1 MNRGAACVLGCYV
14 MWGLLPIFWK
24 QLSAVDSLYVLAT
37 RAIWAFL
44 ITGVLLV
51 LRRDRF
57 AGVRDVLRSKK
68 ERLQLTVSGWAI
80 CVNWGLYIWA
90 VSHDRILDS
99 SLATYLNPILA
110 IALGALVFREK
121 LSRLRWLAV
130 AIAAFGFLIATLRY
144 GQIPWL
150 ALAIS
155 SSFTLYGAVKKSVKT
170 DSVTATFYETM
181 ILMPFAVALVVWMEF
196 RGTGAAGILHGW
208 QWLLL
213 PMSGL
218 VTGLPLVLFSSGL
231 KTTPMT
237 LAGILM
243 YINPTL
249 QLLVSVGVYHEAF
262 TTTHAI
268 LFVFVWVGLAL
279 YLVSGFLERR
289 RREEQVCE

>member
-24 QLSAVDSLYVLAT
+24 QLSVVDSLYVLAT

-44 ITGVLLV
+44 ITGVILA

-57 AGVRDVLRSKK
+57 AGVRGVLKNKK

-110 IALGALVFREK
+110 IALGAMVWREK

-130 AIAAFGFLIATLRY
+130 AIAASGFLLATLRY

-155 SSFTLYGAVKKSVKT
+155 FSFTLYGAVKKSVKT

-181 ILMPFAVALVVWMEF
+181 ILMPFAVVLVVWMEF
-196 RGTGAAGILHGW
+196 RGAGAVGILHGW

-249 QLLVSVGVYHEAF
+249 QLLVSVAVYHEAF

-268 LFVFVWVGLAL
+268 LFVFVWAGLAL
-279 YLVSGFLERR
+279 YLVSGFLEKRK
-289 RREEQVCE
+289 REEQVCE

>member
-37 RAIWAFL
+37 RAIWAF
-44 ITGVLLV
+44 IMTGIVLA
-51 LRRDRF
+51 LRRDSF
-57 AGVRDVLRSKK
+57 AGLRSVWKNKK

-90 VSHDRILDS
+90 VGHDRILDS

-110 IALGALVFREK
+110 IALGAVVWREK

-130 AIAAFGFLIATLRY
+130 AIAAAGFLVATMRY
-144 GQIPWL
+144 GQVPWL

-155 SSFTLYGAVKKSVKT
+155 FSFTLYGAIKKSVQT
-170 DSVTATFYETM
+170 DSVTATFFETL
-181 ILMPFAVALVVWMEF
+181 ILMPFALILVAWMEF
-196 RGTGAAGILHGW
+196 RGTGAVSVLHGW

-213 PMSGL
+213 PASGV
-218 VTGLPLVLFSSGL
+218 VTGLPLVMFSAGL

-249 QLLVSVGVYHEAF
+249 QLLVSVAVYHEAF
-262 TTTHAI
+262 TATHAI
-268 LFVFVWVGLAL
+268 LFVFVWAGLAL
-279 YLVSGFLERR
+279 YVASGFLESRKK
-289 RREEQVCE
+289 EEQICE

>member
-24 QLSAVDSLYVLAT
+24 QLSVVDSLYVLAT

-44 ITGVLLV
+44 ITGVILA

-57 AGVRDVLRSKK
+57 AGVRGVLKNKK

-110 IALGALVFREK
+110 IALGAMVWREK

-130 AIAAFGFLIATLRY
+130 AIAASGFLLATLRY

-155 SSFTLYGAVKKSVKT
+155 FSFTLYGAVKKSVKT

-181 ILMPFAVALVVWMEF
+181 ILMPFAVVLVVWMEF
-196 RGTGAAGILHGW
+196 RGAGAVGILHGW

-249 QLLVSVGVYHEAF
+249 QLLVSVAVYHEAF

-268 LFVFVWVGLAL
+268 LFVFVWAGLAL

-289 RREEQVCE
+289 KREEQVCE

>member
-44 ITGVLLV
+44 ITGVILV

-57 AGVRDVLRSKK
+57 AGVRGVLKNKK

>member
-1 MNRGAACVLGCYV
+1 MKMNRGAVSVLSCYV

-37 RAIWAFL
+37 RAIWAF
-44 ITGVLLV
+44 IMTGIVLA
-51 LRRDRF
+51 LRGDGF
-57 AGVRDVLRSKK
+57 AGLRSVLKSKK

-80 CVNWGLYIWA
+80 CINWGLYIWA
-90 VSHDRILDS
+90 VSNDRILDS
-99 SLATYLNPILA
+99 SLATYLNPILT
-110 IALGALVFREK
+110 IALGAVVWREK

-130 AIAAFGFLIATLRY
+130 AIAAAGFLIAAMRY
-144 GQIPWL
+144 GQVPWL

-155 SSFTLYGAVKKSVKT
+155 FSFTTYGAVKKSVDT
-170 DSVTATFYETM
+170 DSVTATFFETL
-181 ILMPFAVALVVWMEF
+181 ILMPFAIALVLWMEF
-196 RGTGAAGILHGW
+196 RGTGAGGILHGW

-213 PMSGL
+213 PASGV
-218 VTGLPLVLFSSGL
+218 VTGLPLVMFSAGL

-249 QLLVSVGVYHEAF
+249 QLLVSVLIYHEPF
-262 TTTHAI
+262 TTTHRI

-279 YLVSGFLERR
+279 YLASGFLESRKK
-289 RREEQVCE
+289 EEQV

>member
-44 ITGVLLV
+44 ITGVILA

-57 AGVRDVLRSKK
+57 AGVRGVLKNKK

>member
-37 RAIWAFL
+37 RAIWAF
-44 ITGVLLV
+44 IMTGIVLA
-51 LRRDRF
+51 LRRDGF
-57 AGVRDVLRSKK
+57 AGVRAVLKNKK

-90 VSHDRILDS
+90 VGHDRILDS

-110 IALGALVFREK
+110 IALGAVVWREK

-130 AIAAFGFLIATLRY
+130 AIAAAGFLIATVRY
-144 GQIPWL
+144 GQVPWL

-155 SSFTLYGAVKKSVKT
+155 FSFTLYGAIKKSVGT
-170 DSVTATFYETM
+170 DSVTATFFETL
-181 ILMPFAVALVVWMEF
+181 ILMPFALALVAWMEF
-196 RGTGAAGILHGW
+196 RGTGAVGILHGW

-213 PMSGL
+213 PASGL
-218 VTGLPLVLFSSGL
+218 VTGLPLVMFSAGL
-231 KTTPMT
+231 KATPMT

-249 QLLVSVGVYHEAF
+249 QLLVSVAVYHEAF

-279 YLVSGFLERR
+279 YLASGFLESRKK
-289 RREEQVCE
+289 EEQVCE

>member
-44 ITGVLLV
+44 ITGVILA

-249 QLLVSVGVYHEAF
+249 QLLVSVGMYHEAF

>member
-44 ITGVLLV
+44 ITGVILA